1 MYSPR
6 RSNEVSS
13 PPLHHPVPQHPI
25 PPFRSPPP
33 NVAKANP
40 YVPQAQNQWGQG
52 QQQPQQQGP
61 GDQGM
66 GGYGAYSNIFSDP
79 QAQIGIEVGRNAL
92 NYGQQ
97 YLGKNINQYVSMNAL
112 KYYFQVSNS
121 YVLHK
126 ILLVLFPWRHKPWSR
141 QLQRSETGQVDQVS
155 YATARDDINAPDMY
169 IPVMSFTTYILLTSV
184 VAGLHGTFHPKI
196 LGYMASKA
204 IAFMFA
210 ELILLKIGTYLLSA
224 GSKLLDFVAYSGYKF
239 IGVTLTMLVSSIMVG
254 STLAKWGVFLYTAS
268 SNSFF
273 LLRSLRYVLLPDS
286 SSASYQTQAHTI
298 TSGQRQR
305 RIQFLFFYSFV
316 CQFFLMWVLVL

>member
-1 MYSPR
+1 MY
-6 RSNEVSS
+6 
-13 PPLHHPVPQHPI
+13 
-25 PPFRSPPP
+25 
-33 NVAKANP
+33 
-40 YVPQAQNQWGQG
+40 G
-52 QQQPQQQGP
+52 
-61 GDQGM
+61 
-66 GGYGAYSNIFSDP
+66 YSNLFSDP
-79 QAQIGIEVGRNAL
+79 NAQIGIEVGRNAL

-97 YLGKNINQYVSMNAL
+97 YIGRNLNQYVSMSAL

-141 QLQRSETGQVDQVS
+141 QILRTETAQPVDH

-204 IAFMFA
+204 IAFMVV

-239 IGVTLTMLVSSIMVG
+239 IGVTLTMLVSSIFM
-254 STLAKWGVFLYTAS
+254 SATAKWVVFLYTAA

-273 LLRSLRYVLLPDS
+273 LLRSLRYVLLPDNS
-286 SSASYQTQAHTI
+286 MSYQAQAHTI

-316 CQFFLMWVLVL
+316 CQFFLMWILVL